1 VTNYI
6 KSFGMILI
14 SSRNK
19 HDITH
24 STH

>member
-1 VTNYI
+1 VTDYI